1 MKLGLLIPQFP
12 TQTHVAMWRVGHA
25 MRQLGHDVQMLS
37 TRRPAAAEQCHDFLV
52 EESRRT
58 IYAWPPA
65 AGGALVGVLSS
76 PIGALRCLGYALGL
90 SESSFKTRLKTLAM
104 LPAAAALKRTA
115 HRLDLEHLFV
125 HSCADAAHLVAMVKL
140 LGGPGYSLRL
150 GGDLDVYGTDHAS
163 KMRGATVV
171 VPAARV
177 NRDEIVE
184 RVGFPADR
192 LIVSPL
198 GVDTTRFVPGA
209 ADEEPGRP
217 LRIASV
223 ARLNPTKGHLDTLA
237 ALRKTLDAGVR
248 ATLTLAG
255 SGPDEQ
261 AIRDEIARLDLQD
274 HVTLPGPADEA
285 RVIELLRSTDVFVLA
300 SFGWGEAS
308 PVAVIEAMGCGCA
321 VVCSV
326 VGGTPDMIDDRTDGL
341 LFPQRDVD
349 ALAKHL
355 IHLAHHPEE
364 RQRLG
369 LAARAKVER
378 EWDCRAVAT
387 RILDAIQ
394 THMPSGRLAAE
405 SPQSPKNATPANAEV
420 RHAG

>member
-25 MRQLGHDVQMLS
+25 MRQLGHEVQMLS
-37 TRRPAAAEQCHDFLV
+37 TRRPDAAEQCHDFLV

-65 AGGALVGVLSS
+65 PGSAA
-76 PIGALRCLGYALGL
+76 IGMLYAPLGTLRCVGYVLGL
-90 SESSFKTRLKTLAM
+90 RESGLKAKLKTLAM
-104 LPAAAALKRTA
+104 LPAAATLKRTA
-115 HRLDLEHLFV
+115 KRRGLEHLFV
-125 HSCADAAHLVAMVKL
+125 HSCADAAHLVALVKL

-150 GGDLDVYGTDHAS
+150 GGDLDVYGTDHAA
-163 KMRGATVV
+163 KMRRATVV

-177 NRDEIVE
+177 NRDEIIQ

-198 GVDTTRFVPGA
+198 GVDTSRFVPAARGA
-209 ADEEPGRP
+209 ESGQP
-217 LRIASV
+217 LRIVSV

-237 ALRKTLDAGVR
+237 ALRQTLDAGVS

-255 SGPDEQ
+255 AGPDEQ
-261 AIRDEIARLDLQD
+261 TIRDEIARLNLQD

-285 RVIELLRSTDVFVLA
+285 QVIELLQSADVFVLA
-300 SFGWGEAS
+300 SFGQGEAS
-308 PVAVIEAMGCGCA
+308 PVAVIEAMACGCA

-326 VGGTPDMIDDRTDGL
+326 VGGTADMIDDQADGL
-341 LFPQRDVD
+341 LFPQRDAQ

-355 IHLAHHPEE
+355 IHLANHPEDRE
-364 RQRLG
+364 RLG
-369 LAARAKVER
+369 AAARTKVER
-378 EWDCRAVAT
+378 LWDCKSVAT

-394 THMPSGRLAAE
+394 SNLTPNHLSKPATTSNPA
-405 SPQSPKNATPANAEV
+405 SPTGAEV